1 MYVPFKKKKKI
12 KSSYAVF
19 WVWMSLCLLL
29 TVTVITTKMNTS
41 VAKSFQ
47 FFTVIFQN
55 PLSRHSCLDQID
67 HDDGY
72 RM

>member
-1 MYVPFKKKKKI
+1 ML
-12 KSSYAVF
+12 F

-47 FFTVIFQN
+47 V
-55 PLSRHSCLDQID
+55 LR
-67 HDDGY
+67 
-72 RM
+72 

>member
-1 MYVPFKKKKKI
+1 MCHLKKKLNLHML
-12 KSSYAVF
+12 F

-55 PLSRHSCLDQID
+55 PLSRYSCLDQID
-67 HDDGY
+67 HSDGY
-72 RM
+72 